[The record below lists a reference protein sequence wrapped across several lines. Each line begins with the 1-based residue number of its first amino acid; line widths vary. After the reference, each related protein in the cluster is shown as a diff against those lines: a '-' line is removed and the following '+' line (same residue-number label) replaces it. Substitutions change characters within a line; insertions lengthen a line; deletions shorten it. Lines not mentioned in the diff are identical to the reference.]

1 MRPRTLYLVV
11 AALIFLA
18 LWQGPGLLSG
28 SDGPADP
35 GASSG
40 STDRTRGTDPVSGL
54 SWVDAG
60 SLPPEALDTLELI
73 DAGGPFPYEQD
84 GGVFFNNERILPLQD
99 RGYYHEYTVETPG
112 SDDRGARRIVAGTD
126 GELYWTGDHYQSFAR
141 IQR

>member
-1 MRPRTLYLVV
+1 VV
-11 AALIFLA
+11 AALIVLA
-18 LWQGPGLLSG
+18 LWQGPGLLAG
-28 SDGPADP
+28 SDGPAGL

-40 STDRTRGTDPVSGL
+40 STDRAGGTDDVSGL
-54 SWVDAG
+54 SWVDAA

-84 GGVFFNNERILPLQD
+84 GGIFSNNERILPLHE

-112 SDDRGARRIVAGTD
+112 SDDRGARRIVTGAD
-126 GELYWTGDHYQSFAR
+126 GELYWTGDHYQSFER